1 MAKSQNI
8 LFGGAQVG
16 TSKLS
21 NLKPIN
27 RYGISWLGYALKQ
40 NLMRRESLNKLNG
53 YKNRYERLESCFR
66 KCLTLPLMS
75 SGMSIKRG
83 SAEACKVS
91 CSKKQNFFY
100 KNI

>member
-1 MAKSQNI
+1 
-8 LFGGAQVG
+8 
-16 TSKLS
+16 
-21 NLKPIN
+21 
-27 RYGISWLGYALKQ
+27 
-40 NLMRRESLNKLNG
+40 MRRESLNKLNG
-53 YKNRYERLESCFR
+53 YKNRYERLERKVVFE